1 LWSGLAQ
8 QGFKQGALSL
18 LAKRSLSELGTL
30 LKTLCIIG
38 VYSGFARLLF
48 AASVSGQPL
57 FGESA

>member
-1 LWSGLAQ
+1 VGDSDKGN
-8 QGFKQGALSL
+8 GRFTGPSI
-18 LAKRSLSELGTL
+18 R
-30 LKTLCIIG
+30 IIG